1 MNIQEFSNT
10 FDTLLNSYNNQA
22 AFGEGSSRADIVLDE
37 YEKSVLLTH
46 AQDIVVKQYFD
57 RTLNPQG
64 QGFDDSVRRQIDFSA
79 LVANKSI
86 KVKIPVISQE
96 VICPEIISSEDN
108 IEPSEPSEPSETS
121 ETKKQV
127 ILTFTNCVDKL
138 ITLTPR
144 EGKLYTDVPENDT
157 DGNPQIVQN
166 LVKNKSEDS
175 KIINYSFKLLT
186 GGINYNQLISALN
199 TAFEGNI
206 LVEINDEVLGTKQI
220 SGGYLNPSTISLD
233 AIGDTETYDDRGVFV
248 NLPPNLLFVLNEKV
262 TDVDGK
268 NYVVVPINYRE
279 YDRQMSRAY
288 TQPLKKQAWRL
299 FNNGNDELLKAELIP
314 VKGTT
319 IDSYKVRYIRRPRPI
334 VLVDLTADDL
344 NIEGTS
350 IPTDCELNPIIHLDI
365 LNKAVELALTTRG
378 VVKPSS
384 SSKQE

>member
-22 AFGEGSSRADIVLDE
+22 AFGEGSSRADIALDE

-57 RTLNPQG
+57 RTLNQQG

-79 LVANKSI
+79 LIANKSI
-86 KVKIPVISQE
+86 KVKIPIISQE
-96 VICPEIISSEDN
+96 VICPAIISSQDN
-108 IEPSEPSEPSETS
+108 AEPSEPS

-166 LVKNKSEDS
+166 LVKKESEDS
-175 KIINYSFKLLT
+175 KIINYSFKLLI

-206 LVEINDEVLGTKQI
+206 LVEINDEVLGTEQI
-220 SGGYLNPSTISLD
+220 SEGYLNPSTISLD
-233 AIGDTETYDDRGVFV
+233 ATGDTETYDDRGVFV
-248 NLPPNLLFVLNEKV
+248 NLPSNLLFVLNEKII
-262 TDVDGK
+262 DVDGK

-299 FNNGNDELLKAELIP
+299 FNDGNAELLKAELIP

-334 VLVDLTADDL
+334 VLVDLTVDDL
-344 NIEGTS
+344 DIEGVST
-350 IPTDCELNPIIHLDI
+350 PTECELNPIIHLDI

-378 VVKPSS
+378 AIKPSS

>member
-22 AFGEGSSRADIVLDE
+22 AFGEGSSRADIALDE

-57 RTLNPQG
+57 RTLNQQG

-79 LVANKSI
+79 LIANKSI
-86 KVKIPVISQE
+86 KVKIPIISQE
-96 VICPEIISSEDN
+96 VICPAIISSQDN
-108 IEPSEPSEPSETS
+108 AEPSEPS

-166 LVKNKSEDS
+166 LVKKESEDS
-175 KIINYSFKLLT
+175 KIINYSFKLLI

-206 LVEINDEVLGTKQI
+206 LVEINDEVLGTEQI
-220 SGGYLNPSTISLD
+220 SEGYLNPSTISLD
-233 AIGDTETYDDRGVFV
+233 ATGDTETYDDRGVFV
-248 NLPPNLLFVLNEKV
+248 NLPSNLLFVLNEKII
-262 TDVDGK
+262 DVDGK

-299 FNNGNDELLKAELIP
+299 FNDGNAELLKAELIP

-334 VLVDLTADDL
+334 VLVDLTVDDL
-344 NIEGTS
+344 DIEGVST
-350 IPTDCELNPIIHLDI
+350 PTECELNPIIHLDI

-378 VVKPSS
+378 TIKPSS

>member
-10 FDTLLNSYNNQA
+10 FDTLLNSYSNQA
-22 AFGEGSSRADIVLDE
+22 AFGEGSSRADIALDE

-57 RTLNPQG
+57 RTLNQQG
-64 QGFDDSVRRQIDFSA
+64 QGFDDSIRRQIDFSA
-79 LVANKSI
+79 LISNKSI
-86 KVKIPVISQE
+86 KIKIPVISQK
-96 VICPEIISSEDN
+96 VNCPAIILPENNESNENNEASDN
-108 IEPSEPSEPSETS
+108 
-121 ETKKQV
+121 KKQV
-127 ILTFTNCVDKL
+127 ILTFTNCVDKA
-138 ITLTPR
+138 ITLIPE
-144 EGKLYTDVPENDT
+144 EGKLYTDIPERDDEN
-157 DGNPQIVQN
+157 NLLIVNN
-166 LVKNKSEDS
+166 LVKTENKD
-175 KIINYSFKLLT
+175 KTAIKYSFKLLT

-206 LVEINDEVLGTKQI
+206 LVEINDEVLDTEQI
-220 SGGYLNPSTISLD
+220 VGGYLNPSTISLN
-233 AIGDTETYDDRGVFV
+233 ATGDIETYDDRGVFV

-262 TDVDGK
+262 IDVDGK

-299 FNNGNDELLKAELIP
+299 FNDGNAELLKAELIP
-314 VKGTT
+314 VRGTT

-334 VLVDLTADDL
+334 VLVNLTADDL
-344 NIEGTS
+344 DIEGVS

-378 VVKPSS
+378 AVKPSS
-384 SSKQE
+384 SSKQD

>member
-22 AFGEGSSRADIVLDE
+22 AFGEGSSRADIALDE

-79 LVANKSI
+79 LIANKSI

-96 VICPEIISSEDN
+96 VICPAITSSED
-108 IEPSEPSEPSETS
+108 EADPS

-127 ILTFTNCVDKL
+127 ILTFTNCVDKV

-144 EGKLYTDVPENDT
+144 EGKLYTDVPEKDT
-157 DGNPQIVQN
+157 EDNPQIVEN
-166 LVKNKSEDS
+166 LVKKESKDS
-175 KIINYSFKLLT
+175 KTINYSFKLLT

-206 LVEINDEVLGTKQI
+206 LVEINDEVLGTEQI

-233 AIGDTETYDDRGVFV
+233 ATGDIETYDDRGVFV
-248 NLPPNLLFVLNEKV
+248 NLPSNLLFALNEKV
-262 TDVDGK
+262 IAVDGK

-299 FNNGNDELLKAELIP
+299 FNDGNAELLKAELIP

-334 VLVDLTADDL
+334 VLVDLTVDDL
-344 NIEGTS
+344 DIEGVST
-350 IPTDCELNPIIHLDI
+350 PTECELNPIIHLDI

-378 VVKPSS
+378 AVKPSS

>member
-10 FDTLLNSYNNQA
+10 FDTLLNSYSNQA
-22 AFGEGSSRADIVLDE
+22 AFGEGSSRANIALDE

-57 RTLNPQG
+57 RTLNQQG
-64 QGFDDSVRRQIDFSA
+64 QGFDDSARRQIDFSA
-79 LVANKSI
+79 LIANKSI
-86 KVKIPVISQE
+86 KVKIPVISQK
-96 VICPEIISSEDN
+96 VNCPAIILPENNESNENNENNEASDN
-108 IEPSEPSEPSETS
+108 
-121 ETKKQV
+121 KKQV
-127 ILTFTNCVDKL
+127 ILTFTNCVDKA
-138 ITLTPR
+138 ITLIPE
-144 EGKLYTDVPENDT
+144 EGKLYTDIPERDT
-157 DGNPQIVQN
+157 ENNLLIVNN
-166 LVKNKSEDS
+166 LVKTENKD
-175 KIINYSFKLLT
+175 KTAINYSFKLLT

-206 LVEINDEVLGTKQI
+206 LVEINDEVLDTEQI
-220 SGGYLNPSTISLD
+220 VGGYLNPSTISLD
-233 AIGDTETYDDRGVFV
+233 AAGDIETYDDRGVFV

-262 TDVDGK
+262 IAVDGK

-299 FNNGNDELLKAELIP
+299 FNDSNAELLKAELIP
-314 VKGTT
+314 VRGTT

-344 NIEGTS
+344 DIEGVS
-350 IPTDCELNPIIHLDI
+350 SPTECELNPIIHLDI

-378 VVKPSS
+378 AAKPSS
-384 SSKQE
+384 SSKQD

>member
-10 FDTLLNSYNNQA
+10 FDTLLNSYSNQA
-22 AFGEGSSRADIVLDE
+22 SFGEGSSRADIALDE

-57 RTLNPQG
+57 RTLNQQG

-79 LVANKSI
+79 LIANKSI
-86 KVKIPVISQE
+86 KVKIPVISQK
-96 VICPEIISSEDN
+96 VNCPAIILPENSESN
-108 IEPSEPSEPSETS
+108 ENNEASGN
-121 ETKKQV
+121 KKQV
-127 ILTFTNCVDKL
+127 ILTFTNCVDKA
-138 ITLTPR
+138 ITLIPE
-144 EGKLYTDVPENDT
+144 EGKLYTDIPERDT
-157 DGNPQIVQN
+157 ENNLLIVNN
-166 LVKNKSEDS
+166 LIKTENKDKTAIS
-175 KIINYSFKLLT
+175 YSFKLLT

-206 LVEINDEVLGTKQI
+206 LVEINDEVLDTEQI
-220 SGGYLNPSTISLD
+220 VGGYLNPSTISLD
-233 AIGDTETYDDRGVFV
+233 ATGDIETYDDRGVFV

-262 TDVDGK
+262 IAVDGK

-299 FNNGNDELLKAELIP
+299 FNDGNAELLKAELIP
-314 VKGTT
+314 VRGTT

-344 NIEGTS
+344 DIEGVST
-350 IPTDCELNPIIHLDI
+350 PTECELNPIIHLDI

-378 VVKPSS
+378 AVKPSS
-384 SSKQE
+384 SSKQD

>member
-22 AFGEGSSRADIVLDE
+22 AFGEGSSRADIALDE

-79 LVANKSI
+79 LISNKSI

-96 VICPEIISSEDN
+96 VICPAITSLEEDN
-108 IEPSEPSEPSETS
+108 EIS

-127 ILTFTNCVDKL
+127 ILTFTNCVDKV
-138 ITLTPR
+138 ITLTPI
-144 EGKLYTDVPENDT
+144 EGKLYTDVPQKDT
-157 DGNPQIVQN
+157 EDNPQIIEN
-166 LVKNKSEDS
+166 LVKKESIDS
-175 KIINYSFKLLT
+175 TTINYSFKLLT
-186 GGINYNQLISALN
+186 GGINYNQLIAALN

-206 LVEINDEVLGTKQI
+206 LVEINDEVLGTEQI
-220 SGGYLNPSTISLD
+220 VGGYLNPATIRLN

-248 NLPPNLLFVLNEKV
+248 NLPSNLLFTLNEKV
-262 TDVDGK
+262 IAVDGK

-299 FNNGNDELLKAELIP
+299 FNDGNADLLKAELIP
-314 VKGTT
+314 VKGTI

-334 VLVDLTADDL
+334 VLVDLTVANLD
-344 NIEGTS
+344 IEGVST
-350 IPTDCELNPIIHLDI
+350 PTECELNPIIHLDI

-384 SSKQE
+384 SSKQQ

>member
-10 FDTLLNSYNNQA
+10 FDTLLNSYSNQA
-22 AFGEGSSRADIVLDE
+22 VFGEGSSRANIALDE

-57 RTLNPQG
+57 RTLNQQG
-64 QGFDDSVRRQIDFSA
+64 QGFDDSARRQIDFSA
-79 LVANKSI
+79 LIANKSI
-86 KVKIPVISQE
+86 KVKIPVISQK
-96 VICPEIISSEDN
+96 VNCPAIILPENNESNENNVASDN
-108 IEPSEPSEPSETS
+108 
-121 ETKKQV
+121 KKQV
-127 ILTFTNCVDKL
+127 ILTFTNCVDKA
-138 ITLTPR
+138 ITLIPE
-144 EGKLYTDVPENDT
+144 EGKLYTDIPERDT
-157 DGNPQIVQN
+157 DNNLLIVNN
-166 LVKNKSEDS
+166 LVKTENKD
-175 KIINYSFKLLT
+175 KTAITYSFKLLT

-206 LVEINDEVLGTKQI
+206 LVESNDEVLDTEQI
-220 SGGYLNPSTISLD
+220 VGGYLNPSIISLN
-233 AIGDTETYDDRGVFV
+233 ATGDIETYDDRGVFV
-248 NLPPNLLFVLNEKV
+248 NLPSNLLFVLNEKV
-262 TDVDGK
+262 IDVDGK

-299 FNNGNDELLKAELIP
+299 FNDSNAELLKAELIP
-314 VKGTT
+314 VRGTT

-344 NIEGTS
+344 DIEGTS

-378 VVKPSS
+378 AVKPSS
-384 SSKQE
+384 SSKQD